1 MERQTPEEEAD
12 WPTEEEEEEGGD
24 PNEPSHADYD
34 LSEAAG
40 YGARDYREGQTFPSQ
55 RLIVLFT
62 VLLIFA
68 LAAPFII
75 RLLR

>member
-1 MERQTPEEEAD
+1 VEGQRSEGEVDWEED
-12 WPTEEEEEEGGD
+12 DEEGWD
-24 PNEPSHADYD
+24 PNEPSHPDYD

>member
-1 MERQTPEEEAD
+1 MEGQRSEGEVDWEED
-12 WPTEEEEEEGGD
+12 DEEGWD
-24 PNEPSHADYD
+24 PNEPSHPDYD

-40 YGARDYREGQTFPSQ
+40 YGARDYRERQAFPSQ
-55 RLIVLFT
+55 ALVVLFA

-68 LAAPFII
+68 LSAPFIV